1 MNYIS
6 LFSGAMGLDVGLE
19 QVGLSCSLCVERD
32 GPSISTIGL
41 NKPKVQVIS
50 DISILGPPILSAHKG
65 CFLVAGGPP
74 CQAFSTSGRRKAFD
88 DPRGVLLLE
97 FGRVVNIVRP
107 RFFVFENV
115 KGLLSA
121 KLNDGGSI
129 LEYVLGGYKDMGYKV
144 IHGVLDAVSYGVPQF
159 RERLI
164 VMGSRDGE
172 PIFLPKPTHFKQH
185 QCHTCRWKTIRSVI
199 EDLENDP
206 GPCASFPDEKV
217 EWLGKIP
224 EGGNW
229 KDLDEDD
236 VISALKKRPKG
247 GGNTGYL
254 RRLSYSEPSPT
265 LLTSP
270 TQKSTLFCHPTKIRP
285 LSVREYARIQQFPD
299 NWLFY
304 GTLAEQYRQ
313 IGNAVP
319 IGLGNAIGMSLI
331 STALCTSTIKTR
343 RSARH

>member
-1 MNYIS
+1 MKYIS
-6 LFSGAMGLDVGLE
+6 LFSGAMGLDIGLE
-19 QVGLSCSLCVERD
+19 HSGLSCDLCVERD
-32 GPSISTIGL
+32 RTSISTIGL
-41 NKPKVQVIS
+41 NRPKTPLIIDV
-50 DISILGPPILSAHKG
+50 SILGRPILNSHKE

-97 FGRVVNIVRP
+97 FGRVVDIVRP

-121 KLNDGGSI
+121 RLNDGGSI
-129 LEYVLGGYKDMGYKV
+129 LEYVLDGYREMGYKV
-144 IHGVLDAVSYGVPQF
+144 VHGVLDAVDYGVPQF
-159 RERLI
+159 RERLFVI
-164 VMGSRDGE
+164 GSRDGE
-172 PIFLPKPTHFKQH
+172 DIFLPKPTHFKHH
-185 QCHTCRWKTIRSVI
+185 QDPAYRWKTLASAISDI
-199 EDLENDP
+199 EDP
-206 GPCASFPDEKV
+206 GPCAEFPEEKRV
-217 EWLGKIP
+217 WLGKIP

-229 KDLDEDD
+229 KDLSDEDA
-236 VISALKKRPKG
+236 VKALKHTPVG

-270 TQKSTLFCHPTKIRP
+270 TQKSTLFCHPTKDRP
-285 LSVREYARIQQFPD
+285 LSVKEYARIQQFPD
-299 NWLFY
+299 DWLFY

-319 IGLGNAIGMSLI
+319 IGLAKTIGQAIS
-331 STALCTSTIKTR
+331 STALGTAVVKTKR
-343 RSARH
+343 KD